1 MQIGVNLRK
10 GWIET
15 MFISSTI
22 SIALGIKKQE
32 ELGMEAAAN
41 NPSTRETEAGWSGIR
56 DKPELSR

>member
-1 MQIGVNLRK
+1 
-10 GWIET
+10 